1 MGKKEKI
8 LELIKEFDGLTYAK
22 IIDLYN
28 KRYKPS
34 SITKESGYVFL
45 SRLRE
50 SGLVKSEGKDDVKGK
65 LFIYEPTLKAL
76 NQKIEPQQ
84 NSELI
89 DKLVLLMIK
98 IRVNSEMYGI
108 NISEKEIQ
116 PSIKRLRGSDKI
128 G

>member
-28 KRYKPS
+28 ERYKPS
-34 SITKESGYVFL
+34 SITKETGYVFL

-65 LFIYEPTLKAL
+65 LFIYKPTPKAL